1 MLGTQNIAVN
11 KMKQTRKRCFFL
23 FTWWF
28 WYVKLNF
35 FSLFIHSSCDT
46 LQNSS
51 NACDRNHWKVILG
64 KIHRLVWPVN
74 SRVDWDSQILLWV
87 SHSPAP
93 ALTLPGS
100 VSCQVTFSPVQTDI
114 LHLAKELAHH
124 WFQASSFQPNPV
136 ERASVSQ
143 YPSWNILGF
152 IPHSQ
157 SSQFS
162 QDDS

>member
-1 MLGTQNIAVN
+1 MP
-11 KMKQTRKRCFFL
+11 FL

-28 WYVKLNF
+28 WYVKLSF
-35 FSLFIHSSCDT
+35 FSVFIHSSCDT

-51 NACDRNHWKVILG
+51 NACDRKPLKSDLG
-64 KIHRLVWPVN
+64 KYTGWCDQLTHGWIRIHT
-74 SRVDWDSQILLWV
+74 SFSG

-93 ALTLPGS
+93 ALYLPRS
-100 VSCQVTFSPVQTDI
+100 VSCQVTFSPMRQT
-114 LHLAKELAHH
+114 
-124 WFQASSFQPNPV
+124 ASIWLRNWLTIGSRLPSFQPNTV

-143 YPSWNILGF
+143 YPTWNILGF

-162 QDDS
+162 QDDF